1 MQVRPLA
8 VVVVGLGA
16 LGSWL
21 LWPVAGVAPTRP
33 EPEPG
38 VGGLVPRSEP
48 EARAGPL
55 AASGESD
62 MRRSSASL
70 AEVAQEPREGSG
82 AVRLR
87 RQLTPAQKVVA
98 IENARDLLA
107 HSEDAYRRAPT
118 GTDEEMMASLQ
129 CALDVLMSEA
139 AVYAI
144 QDDEAW
150 VFVHGEDDEAFHLA
164 LRNVPGGW
172 RKQTYF
178 NVATTE
184 GGIEADLVK
193 KKSSDDVYGG
203 AQRQQEGR
211 PLVGRS
217 ARQALHPSHLL
228 SSPSSSS

>member
-33 EPEPG
+33 EPEPDVEPIVLG
-38 VGGLVPRSEP
+38 SEP

-55 AASGESD
+55 APSGESD
-62 MRRSSASL
+62 LRRAAASL
-70 AEVAQEPREGSG
+70 AEVAEEPREGSG

-98 IENARDLLA
+98 IEKARGFLA
-107 HSEDAYRRAPT
+107 ASEDAYRRAPT

-129 CALDVLMSEA
+129 CAFRVLMDEA

-150 VFVHGEDDEAFHLA
+150 VFVHGEDDEAFLLA
-164 LRNVPGGW
+164 QRNVPRGW
-172 RKQTYF
+172 RRLTLG
-178 NVATTE
+178 NAALTE
-184 GGIEADLVK
+184 DGKMLNLLVVVNPAEHPGI
-193 KKSSDDVYGG
+193 KSILDQV
-203 AQRQQEGR
+203 
-211 PLVGRS
+211 
-217 ARQALHPSHLL
+217 QALGTKIRAAGQSK
-228 SSPSSSS
+228 